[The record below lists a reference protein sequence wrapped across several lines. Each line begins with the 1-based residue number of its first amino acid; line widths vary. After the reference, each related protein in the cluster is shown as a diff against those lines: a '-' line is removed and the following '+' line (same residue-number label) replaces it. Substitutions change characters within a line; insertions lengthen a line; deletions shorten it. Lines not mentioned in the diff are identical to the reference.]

1 MSIESELA
9 LRVAWYTTKYGPIPK
24 EEIIRLFR
32 IGHGLGSGDA
42 DRELTE
48 LAQEILGYYRLP

>member
-1 MSIESELA
+1 MSIENELA
-9 LRVAWYTTKYGPIPK
+9 LRVAWYAKNYGPIPK

-32 IGHGLGSGDA
+32 IGHGFGTSDA

-48 LAQEILGYYRLP
+48 LAQEILSYYR